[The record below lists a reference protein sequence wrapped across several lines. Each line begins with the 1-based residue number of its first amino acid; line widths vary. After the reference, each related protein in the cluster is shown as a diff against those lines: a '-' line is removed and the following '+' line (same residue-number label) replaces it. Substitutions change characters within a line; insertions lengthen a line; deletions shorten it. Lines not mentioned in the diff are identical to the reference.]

1 MKLKRSILFFIFLL
15 STLFFIQDCTLL
27 SPSKRADKKRVA
39 KPSVKVERGY
49 FIWPLKGKLT
59 SGFGFR
65 SKRKHDGIDIA
76 APKGTNIFAAADGKV
91 IFSGWGPTG
100 YGKLV
105 IVKHSNKYVTVYAHN
120 YKNFTENGQTVKK
133 GEKIALVGDTGRATG
148 PHLHFELRVNRIP
161 VDPLPFLP

>member
-1 MKLKRSILFFIFLL
+1 MKLKRSIPFLIIL
-15 STLFFIQDCTLL
+15 SALFFIQDCTLL
-27 SPSKRADKKRVA
+27 FPSKRVVKKRIA

-65 SKRKHDGIDIA
+65 SKAKHDGIDIA
-76 APKGTNIFAAADGKV
+76 APKGTKILAAAGGKV

-100 YGKLV
+100 YGKIV
-105 IVKHSNKYVTVYAHN
+105 IIKHSNKYVTVYAHN
-120 YKNFTENGQTVKK
+120 HKNFVENGRTVKR

-148 PHLHFELRVNRIP
+148 HHLHFELRVNRIP
-161 VDPLPFLP
+161 VNPLPFLP